1 MIGWLAGTVLGQLR
15 NGAVLVDAGGVGYE
29 VQVASREPTALDE
42 VVELFVFTVVREDA
56 IQLFG
61 FHTLEERE
69 FFELL
74 IATPGVGP
82 STALGALR
90 TMGVTELANAIEHD
104 DAKKIATI
112 PGIGPKTAS
121 RIVLELKGKVDVD
134 GAYEPAAPLEHLD
147 VAIEDALRALGYTR
161 SEIRHALR
169 DEQLPSD
176 ESEALRS
183 ALQLL
188 RRS

>member
-1 MIGWLAGTVLGQLR
+1 MIGWLSGRVMHQLR
-15 NGAVLVDAGGVGYE
+15 NGALLVDVHGIGYE
-29 VQVASREPTALDE
+29 VHAASDERSSIDE
-42 VVELFVFTVVREDA
+42 VVEFFIYTVVRDDA

-61 FHTLEERE
+61 FRTIEDRE

-74 IATPGVGP
+74 LVTPGVGP

-90 TMGVTELANAIEHD
+90 TMSVAELAFAIETD

-112 PGIGPKTAS
+112 SGVGPKTAS
-121 RIVLELKGKVDVD
+121 RIVLELKGKVTFD
-134 GAYEPAAPLEHLD
+134 GKFETTNTVPR
-147 VAIEDALRALGYTR
+147 VNGAIDDALRALGYTSHEVR
-161 SEIRHALR
+161 QALSEVELPHDESAALR
-169 DEQLPSD
+169 T
-176 ESEALRS
+176 

>member
-1 MIGWLAGTVLGQLR
+1 MIGWLGGRVLSQLR
-15 NGAVLVDAGGVGYE
+15 NGAFLVEVQGVGYE
-29 VQVASREPTALDE
+29 VHVASSEPLPFDE
-42 VVELFVFTVVREDA
+42 LVELFIFTVVRADA

-61 FHTLEERE
+61 FRTVEERE

-74 IATPGVGP
+74 IVTPGVGP

-90 TMGVTELANAIEHD
+90 TMSVAELALAIESD
-104 DAKKIATI
+104 DTKKVATI

-121 RIVLELKGKVDVD
+121 RIVLELKGKVPVEGSLDYSHATVHVN
-134 GAYEPAAPLEHLD
+134 AA
-147 VAIEDALRALGYTR
+147 VEDALRALGYTSHEVR
-161 SEIRHALR
+161 EALSGV
-169 DEQLPSD
+169 ELPDD

>member
-1 MIGWLAGTVLGQLR
+1 MIGWLSGRVVHQLR
-15 NGAVLVDAGGVGYE
+15 NGALLVDVQGVGYE
-29 VQVASREPTALDE
+29 VQVASSETLPFDE
-42 VVELFVFTVVREDA
+42 LVELFIFTVVREDA

-61 FHTLEERE
+61 FRTIEERE

-74 IATPGVGP
+74 IVTPGVGP

-90 TMGVTELANAIEHD
+90 TMSVAELALAIESD
-104 DAKKIATI
+104 DAKKVATI

-121 RIVLELKGKVDVD
+121 RIVLELKGKVVVD
-134 GAYEPAAPLEHLD
+134 GSFEPRPPSAHVNAA
-147 VAIEDALRALGYTR
+147 INDALRALGYTGHEVR
-161 SEIRHALR
+161 EALN
-169 DEQLPSD
+169 DVALSSD
-176 ESEALRS
+176 ESEALRT